1 MAHRRNGRGVK
12 ISREGATRNI
22 FISYRREDSA
32 AYAGRLCD
40 HLNTLMGA
48 DRVFMDFEDIAPG
61 QRFAQTIEDTMA
73 RCDTALIV
81 IGPRWAEILHQR
93 AQEQQPDYV
102 CREIQGALA
111 RQITIVPV
119 LVGGASMAQLSG
131 LPEGLAALA
140 QYEAAELRDSTFK
153 EDCVRLANALRPV
166 STVPAAG
173 MGSKLG
179 RYKKLMAAVGVVAI
193 MTLLLAATG
202 WMGIGPLGAYRTRKA
217 AIDEMFAT
225 ARTQAARADYQAA
238 FKTYENLLKID
249 PRNPSALD
257 LQLNAAMRWLEN
269 FDVPAVE
276 GRKLEDLAAALLD
289 EVTPV
294 LDAGLAKTRGP
305 SSRAADILAH
315 IGWGRW
321 LSYKLTDRG
330 ETGAA
335 ERDLRQALATDPSN
349 VFAHAMLGNVMMQ
362 TGGQTEEALRH
373 FRIAGEQNKER
384 PLVRQLELGVLI
396 YPHEG
401 ETRLELIRV
410 ANDMRRNGEPLDDR
424 ERNRILTTY
433 NPTVNSAEE
442 IKAAL
447 SAVPPADA
455 WATYLWLDTP
465 MKSAGDVEYQRMRH
479 DFVQASLLEIEG
491 KREGALASFESLRDE
506 LKRRK
511 YSGRIVSHVD
521 TAIKR
526 LSMR

>member
-1 MAHRRNGRGVK
+1 
-12 ISREGATRNI
+12 
-22 FISYRREDSA
+22 
-32 AYAGRLCD
+32 
-40 HLNTLMGA
+40 
-48 DRVFMDFEDIAPG
+48 MDFEDIAPG
-61 QRFAQTIEDTMA
+61 QRFAQTIDDTIA

-93 AQEQQPDYV
+93 AKEQQPDYV

-119 LVGGASMAQLSG
+119 LVGGASMALLSG
-131 LPEGLAALA
+131 LPDSLAALS

-153 EDCVRLANALRPV
+153 EDCVRLAKALRPPP
-166 STVPAAG
+166 STPAEG
-173 MGSKLG
+173 VGGRLG
-179 RYKKLMAAVGVVAI
+179 RYKRLMVAVGVMV
-193 MTLLLAATG
+193 MMVVLLAATG
-202 WMGIGPLGAYRTRKA
+202 WMGIGPLGAYRARKA
-217 AIDEMFAT
+217 AIEEMFAT
-225 ARTQAARADYQAA
+225 ARTQTARADYQAA
-238 FKTYENLLKID
+238 FKTYQNLLKID

-257 LQLNAAMRWLEN
+257 LQLNIAMRWLEN
-269 FDVPAVE
+269 FEVTEVE
-276 GRKLEDLAAALLD
+276 GRKVEDVAAALLD
-289 EVTPV
+289 EITPV
-294 LDAGLAKTRGP
+294 LDAGLARNGAP
-305 SSRAADILAH
+305 PSRAADILAH

-321 LSYKLTDRG
+321 LNHKLAGRG
-330 ETGAA
+330 EIGAA
-335 ERDLRQALATDPSN
+335 ERDLRQALVTDPSN

-373 FRIAGEQNKER
+373 FRMAAEQNKER
-384 PLVRQLELGVLI
+384 PFVRQLELGVMI
-396 YPHEG
+396 YPHDG
-401 ETRLELIRV
+401 ETRLELIRL

-424 ERNRILTTY
+424 ARSRILTAY

-455 WATYLWLDTP
+455 WATYNWLDTP
-465 MKSAGDVEYQRMRH
+465 MKSAGDVEYQRLRH

-491 KREGALASFESLRDE
+491 KREAALAAFESLRDD

-511 YSGRIVSHVD
+511 YNGRIVSHVD